1 MSNIVIDESRIL
13 QLEEDRVTL
22 RNNLREQGIGC
33 KDDETL
39 ESLIAKVEDIPSPKK
54 VIHKEITSYIDDE
67 LTDLSTEYF
76 SNNPNLENLE
86 IDNLERISVPIRYC
100 GCKKLY
106 LPKITSIDSQYQF
119 SYNNNMTKLCLSGL
133 ISTSN
138 SLVSYDDAL
147 KYLDVGLITSMSSG
161 APVQMFTTISN
172 CSNLRYL
179 ISRSKTLIPI
189 NNKNPL
195 TNTPFSSPSGNAKF
209 FIPQVLVGQ
218 YSIATN
224 WSTKYFTEISLE
236 GSRFESPYWMKKNN
250 SLCTLD
256 GNIIEVNDDE
266 TAVIFKHTENI
277 SHCYENGV
285 ELADTDL
292 VKGKT
297 LTSTI

>member
-1 MSNIVIDESRIL
+1 MSNIEVPEERIL
-13 QLEEDRVTL
+13 QLEDYRVL
-22 RNNLREQGIGC
+22 GRNNLRKQGVDVTDNIDIC
-33 KDDETL
+33 KVMQK
-39 ESLIAKVEDIPSPKK
+39 IEDVPSPKK
-54 VIHKEITSYIDDE
+54 LLHKEITSYIDDE

-106 LPKITSIDSQYQF
+106 LPKITTANSQSQF
-119 SYNNNMTKLCLSGL
+119 GYNNNMTKLCLSGL
-133 ISTSN
+133 ITTSQ
-138 SLVSYDDAL
+138 SLVTYDDSL
-147 KYLDVGLITSMSSG
+147 KYLDVGLITSMSTGS
-161 APVQMFTTISN
+161 PVAIFTSISN
-172 CSNLRYL
+172 CNNLRYL
-179 ISRSKTLIPI
+179 ISRSETLIPI
-189 NNKNPL
+189 NNTNPL
-195 TNTPFSSPSGNAKF
+195 TNTPFGSPSGNAKF

-250 SLCTLD
+250 SICTLD

-266 TAVIFKHTENI
+266 TVVIFKHTENI
-277 SHCYENGV
+277 EHVYENGV
-285 ELADTDL
+285 ELQDTDL